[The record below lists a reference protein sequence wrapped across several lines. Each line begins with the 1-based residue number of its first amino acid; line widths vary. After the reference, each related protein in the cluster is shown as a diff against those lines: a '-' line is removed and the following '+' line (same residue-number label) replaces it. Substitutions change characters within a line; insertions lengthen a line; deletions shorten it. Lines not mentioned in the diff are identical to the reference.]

1 MRGDSVNPLI
11 KTQLDKIRTVK
22 VPPYEDNTTHI
33 TIPMRTPNDP
43 IILEEDKCYIVQVED
58 YILNPPDG
66 FTLHTNWNQ
75 NKIPKHKIMKIDVR
89 KVMGKMIKVNS
100 IGYDIINK
108 VNINDVWEGWLPEK
122 SITVIERI

>member
-1 MRGDSVNPLI
+1 MNPLI

-75 NKIPKHKIMKIDVR
+75 NKIPKCKYMKIDVS
-89 KVMGKMIKVNS
+89 KIMGKMIKVNS
-100 IGYDIINK
+100 IGYDMGTKSSINE
-108 VNINDVWEGWLPEK
+108 VWEGWLPEK
-122 SITVIERI
+122 SIIVLERL